1 MEIEKCLQKRWS
13 FGRWLKIQSVPLVFL
28 WYWYVRPFMKPFMAT
43 KNCHSFLAWQ
53 FMMTFF
59 WGGWFFMGPKTIH
72 DRFSVGELAIL
83 MSYIKGFKIIG
94 SWALN
99 FETPSKRLFRGFV
112 HFFSRQMEGFILVDM
127 LWKWNVI
134 FSRFLGVHWT
144 WSSYVWWGMVLVALG
159 FPWV

>member
-59 WGGWFFMGPKTIH
+59 LGGMVFHGAKNNPWSFFW
-72 DRFSVGELAIL
+72 GELAIPL
-83 MSYIKGFKIIG
+83 WRVLRFLGPQFWDTLQEAF
-94 SWALN
+94 SW
-99 FETPSKRLFRGFV
+99 FCR
-112 HFFSRQMEGFILVDM
+112 FFLSSNGRFYMVDM

-134 FSRFLGVHWT
+134 VIFSRFFGGSLEMFGGEWF
-144 WSSYVWWGMVLVALG
+144 WL
-159 FPWV
+159 P